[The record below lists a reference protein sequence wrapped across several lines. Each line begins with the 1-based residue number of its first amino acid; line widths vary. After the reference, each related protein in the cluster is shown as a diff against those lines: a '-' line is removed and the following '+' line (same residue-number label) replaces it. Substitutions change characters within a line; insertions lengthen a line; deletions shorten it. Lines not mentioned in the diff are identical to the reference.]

1 MSIWYHAPPRRVSDR
16 AGTPPTEGKE
26 FGGWNPL
33 GMQVLEIKRT
43 LAGETKTY
51 ACRAA
56 EMTADRAVLLYTLER
71 PGTVGGLTL
80 PAGTLTVAYY
90 WTDRPYNVYH
100 WIAPD
105 GTTLAYYF
113 NLSGPPRIEHARLE
127 WEDLEVDVLVTPD
140 ARARVLD
147 EDRVPASA
155 ADRLPEIAA
164 ARDRVLREYREVARS
179 VEAASRTLRTTHG
192 GAPASAPKPS

>member
-1 MSIWYHAPPRRVSDR
+1 
-16 AGTPPTEGKE
+16 
-26 FGGWNPL
+26 
-33 GMQVLEIKRT
+33 MQVLEIKRT
-43 LAGETKTY
+43 LAGETKSY

-56 EMTADRAVLLYTLER
+56 ELTEDRAVLLYTLER

-90 WTDRPYNVYH
+90 WSDRPYNVYH

-105 GTTLAYYF
+105 GVTLAYYF
-113 NLSGPPRIEHARLE
+113 NLSGPPRIGRARLE

-140 ARARVLD
+140 TRARVLD

-164 ARDRVLREYREVARS
+164 ARDRVLREYRHVVSA
-179 VEAASRTLRTTHG
+179 VEAASRTLLAADA
-192 GAPASAPKPS
+192 GAAASAPKPP

>member
-1 MSIWYHAPPRRVSDR
+1 
-16 AGTPPTEGKE
+16 
-26 FGGWNPL
+26 
-33 GMQVLEIKRT
+33 MQVLEVKRT

-56 EMTADRAVLLYTLER
+56 ALTADHAVLLYTLER
-71 PGTVGGLTL
+71 SGTVGGLTL

-105 GTTLAYYF
+105 GATLAYYF
-113 NLSGPPRIEHARLE
+113 NLSGRPRIDHARLE

-140 ARARVLD
+140 ARAHVLD

-164 ARDRVLREYREVARS
+164 ARDRVLREYGEVTRS
-179 VEAASRTLRTTHG
+179 VETASRTLLTADA
-192 GAPASAPKPS
+192 GAAATAPKPS